1 MIFLHFFRVAS
12 SAKTLSKLPW
22 SWKSKWYVVNITVR
36 LFDNQSIFLY
46 LETYATSESTS
57 DKISQKSCDK
67 YRKISACIIPHWAK
81 FPHSPIHHY
90 TSIYGALFFSV
101 SPVRCTCIIKYGAV
115 RKFFPVLSE
124 TVSVSEVN
132 FSCNHCFLKDQLTVC
147 TMKLVTWSIAESIRM
162 ISGPRNS
169 KNSVWQHFNKAYET
183 MRKVT

>member
-1 MIFLHFFRVAS
+1 MKDRAVMSMIFLHFFRVAS
-12 SAKTLSKLPW
+12 SAKTLPKLPW

-67 YRKISACIIPHWAK
+67 YRKISACIIPH
-81 FPHSPIHHY
+81 
-90 TSIYGALFFSV
+90 
-101 SPVRCTCIIKYGAV
+101 C
-115 RKFFPVLSE
+115 SE

-162 ISGPRNS
+162 ISGPCNS